1 MISIIYP
8 RDDFRAADISIK
20 IAMDIED
27 IEIFPVPKY
36 PGRNENLV
44 FNNLNKSQG
53 VIFIMTDPSV
63 KIDSKTKKEIEF
75 VLTKGK
81 EFYAVVPEGSNLNLK
96 GSKVITYKLNN
107 INDLIEK
114 VHAEISNLKRK
125 REYEDTVII
134 LTVLA
139 VILIILIMFLTLNA
153 VAKNK

>member
-8 RDDFRAADISIK
+8 RDDFTAADISIK

-53 VIFIMTDPSV
+53 VIFIMMDPSLN
-63 KIDSKTKKEIEF
+63 IDSKTKREIRF
-75 VLTKGK
+75 VLSQGK
-81 EFYAVVPEGSNLNLK
+81 EFYAVIPEGLNLNL
-96 GSKVITYKLNN
+96 GSSKVITYKPDN

-114 VHAEISNLKRK
+114 VHAEILRLKRRK
-125 REYEDTVII
+125 EQEDAVII

-139 VILIILIMFLTLNA
+139 LILIMFLALNA
-153 VAKNK
+153 VARNK